1 MKLIWPFLTVL
12 VLDQI
17 TKQIIRLTMTVG
29 QSVEVIGDVI
39 RLTFV
44 ENRGMAFGIQ
54 IGNGLIFTILSLMA
68 SIGIAVYL
76 YSQRNEHRGI
86 TVSLSII
93 LGGAIGN
100 LIDRILFGRVVDFID
115 IGVGTTRW
123 PVFNVA
129 DSAVVIGMVLLLLT
143 TYQIERSS
151 VSSSNEAMSESGD
164 GITS

>member
-1 MKLIWPFLTVL
+1 MKLLWPFLTAL

-17 TKQIIRLTMTVG
+17 TKQVIRMTMFVG
-29 QSVEVIGDVI
+29 QSNEVIGNFV

-54 IGNGLIFTILSLMA
+54 IGNGLIFTILSIIA

-76 YSQRNEHRGI
+76 YFQRNESRGI
-86 TVSLSII
+86 TLSLSLI

-100 LIDRILFGRVVDFID
+100 LIDRILFGRVVDFMDFGI
-115 IGVGTTRW
+115 GTTRW

-129 DSAVVIGMVLLLLT
+129 DSAVVIGMGILIVT
-143 TYQIERSS
+143 TYIVERSS
-151 VSSSNEAMSESGD
+151 DPSPKKALSESGD
-164 GITS
+164 GIN